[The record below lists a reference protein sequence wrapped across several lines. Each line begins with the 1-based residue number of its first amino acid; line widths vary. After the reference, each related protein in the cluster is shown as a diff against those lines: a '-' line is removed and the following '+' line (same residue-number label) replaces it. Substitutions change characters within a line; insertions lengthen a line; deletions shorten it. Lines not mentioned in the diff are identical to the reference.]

1 MLIVKSM
8 KKMLMILLVSVCVA
22 SCNNDAENTPTKM
35 DTILPDT
42 SLTPAPDTTNFNLP
56 DTISAN

>member
-1 MLIVKSM
+1 M
-8 KKMLMILLVSVCVA
+8 KKMLMILLVSMYVV
-22 SCNNDAENTPTKM
+22 SCNNDAENTQTEM

-42 SLTPAPDTTNFNLP
+42 SLTPAPDTTSFNLP